1 LTAYGTLKLV
11 IVIKQ
16 GEGRKVPLISS
27 IFDFPLPPEKT
38 SMLIFK
44 TVADLQSW
52 LRIKRREHPSIG
64 FVPTMGALHNGHI
77 SLVRLAKRAG
87 ETVVAS
93 IFVNPTQFNDSADLE
108 KYPRTPGR
116 DLEMLLRA
124 NCDAVFMPSVEEV
137 YPPGLDL
144 RVQIDLDHL
153 DQVMEGAFRPGHFEG
168 MMTVVKRLLDIV
180 QPDHLYMGQKDFQ
193 QLTIVANMIWQLGL
207 DVQLIM
213 VHTIRERDGLA
224 MSSRN
229 TRLSPDER
237 RLAPTIYKTLEWA
250 RVQAYQ
256 HPLQAVAAAA
266 FDQLA
271 AAGFR
276 PEYFEMVDGHT
287 LLPVADLSEAGLIVA
302 CVAAWLGNVRLI
314 DNVVIKSDR

>member
-1 LTAYGTLKLV
+1 
-11 IVIKQ
+11 
-16 GEGRKVPLISS
+16 
-27 IFDFPLPPEKT
+27 
-38 SMLIFK
+38 MLIFK

-52 LRIKRREHPSIG
+52 LRIKRRERASIG
-64 FVPTMGALHNGHI
+64 FVPTMGALHDGHI
-77 SLVRLAKRAG
+77 SLVRLAKRSG
-87 ETVVAS
+87 DTVVAS
-93 IFVNPTQFNDSADLE
+93 IFVNPTQFNDPADLE

-124 NCDAVFMPSVEEV
+124 NCNAVFMPSVEEV

-144 RVQIDLDHL
+144 RVRIDLDQL
-153 DQVMEGAFRPGHFEG
+153 DRVMEGAFRPGHFEG

-229 TRLSPDER
+229 TRLSSAER
-237 RLAPTIYKTLEWA
+237 RLAPVIFKTLEWA
-250 RVQAYQ
+250 RDQAYLQ
-256 HPLQAVAAAA
+256 PLQQVAAAA
-266 FDQLA
+266 FDRLA

-276 PEYFEMVDGHT
+276 PEYFEIVDGHT
-287 LLPVADLSEAGLIVA
+287 LLPVDDLSDADTVVA

-314 DNVVIKSDR
+314 DNLVIKNARYSG

>member
-1 LTAYGTLKLV
+1 
-11 IVIKQ
+11 
-16 GEGRKVPLISS
+16 
-27 IFDFPLPPEKT
+27 
-38 SMLIFK
+38 MLIFK

-52 LRIKRREHPSIG
+52 LRIKRREHILVG
-64 FVPTMGALHNGHI
+64 FVPTMGALHDGHI

-93 IFVNPTQFNDSADLE
+93 IFVNPTQFNDPADLE

-116 DLEMLLRA
+116 DLAMLLRV

-144 RVQIDLDHL
+144 RVQINL
-153 DQVMEGAFRPGHFEG
+153 DQLDRVMEGAFRPGHFEG

-180 QPDHLYMGQKDFQ
+180 QPNHLYMGQKDFQ
-193 QLTIVANMIWQLGL
+193 QLTIVADMIWQLRL

-256 HPLQAVAAAA
+256 QPLQAVAAAA

-271 AAGFR
+271 ATGFR
-276 PEYFEMVDGHT
+276 PEYFEIVDGHT
-287 LLPVADLSEAGLIVA
+287 LLPVADLSESGMIVA

>member
-1 LTAYGTLKLV
+1 
-11 IVIKQ
+11 
-16 GEGRKVPLISS
+16 
-27 IFDFPLPPEKT
+27 
-38 SMLIFK
+38 M
-44 TVADLQSW
+44 
-52 LRIKRREHPSIG
+52 
-64 FVPTMGALHNGHI
+64 
-77 SLVRLAKRAG
+77 RLAKRSG
-87 ETVVAS
+87 DTVVAS
-93 IFVNPTQFNDSADLE
+93 IFVNPTQFNDPADLE

-124 NCDAVFMPSVEEV
+124 NCNAVFMPSVEEV

-144 RVQIDLDHL
+144 RVRIDLDQL
-153 DQVMEGAFRPGHFEG
+153 DRVMEGAFRPGHFEG

-229 TRLSPDER
+229 ARLSSAER
-237 RLAPTIYKTLEWA
+237 RLAPVIFKTLEWA
-250 RVQAYQ
+250 RDQAYLQ
-256 HPLQAVAAAA
+256 PLQQVAAAA
-266 FDQLA
+266 LDQLA

-276 PEYFEMVDGHT
+276 PEYFEIVDGHT
-287 LLPVADLSEAGLIVA
+287 LLPVDDLSDADTVVA

-314 DNVVIKSDR
+314 DNLVIKNARYSG

>member
-1 LTAYGTLKLV
+1 
-11 IVIKQ
+11 
-16 GEGRKVPLISS
+16 
-27 IFDFPLPPEKT
+27 
-38 SMLIFK
+38 MLIFK

-52 LRIKRREHPSIG
+52 LRSKRRERASIG
-64 FVPTMGALHNGHI
+64 FVPTMGALHDGHI
-77 SLVRLAKRAG
+77 SLVRLAKRSG
-87 ETVVAS
+87 DTVVAS
-93 IFVNPTQFNDSADLE
+93 IFVNPTQFNDPADLE

-124 NCDAVFMPSVEEV
+124 NCNAVFMPSVEEV

-144 RVQIDLDHL
+144 RVRIDLDQL
-153 DQVMEGAFRPGHFEG
+153 DRVMEGAFRPGHFEG

-229 TRLSPDER
+229 ARLSSAER
-237 RLAPTIYKTLEWA
+237 RLAPVIFKTLEWA
-250 RVQAYQ
+250 RDQAYLQ
-256 HPLQAVAAAA
+256 PLQQVAAAA
-266 FDQLA
+266 LDQLA

-276 PEYFEMVDGHT
+276 PEYFEIVDGHT
-287 LLPVADLSEAGLIVA
+287 LLPVDDLSDADTVVA

-314 DNVVIKSDR
+314 DNLVIKNARYSG

>member
-1 LTAYGTLKLV
+1 
-11 IVIKQ
+11 
-16 GEGRKVPLISS
+16 
-27 IFDFPLPPEKT
+27 
-38 SMLIFK
+38 MLIFK

-52 LRIKRREHPSIG
+52 LHIKRRDQASVG

-87 ETVVAS
+87 ETVVTS
-93 IFVNPTQFNDSADLE
+93 IFVNPTQFNDPADLE

-144 RVQIDLDHL
+144 RVQIELDDLDKVL
-153 DQVMEGAFRPGHFEG
+153 EGAFRPGHFEG

-193 QLTIVANMIWQLGL
+193 QLTIVANMIWQLRL

-229 TRLSPDER
+229 TRLSPEER
-237 RLAPTIYKTLEWA
+237 RLAPVLYKTLEWV
-250 RVQAYQ
+250 RSQVY
-256 HPLQAVAAAA
+256 LQPMQQVAAAA
-266 FDQLA
+266 FDQLT

-276 PEYFEMVDGHT
+276 PEYLEIVDGYT
-287 LLPVADLSEAGLIVA
+287 LQPVYSLSETGMIVVCA
-302 CVAAWLGNVRLI
+302 AAWLGNVRLI